1 MFSSDWEVDIDV
13 SSPSDY
19 DYTLIRMVL
28 ETYQYED
35 IGEVSTMSNSGL
47 QMVMHTG
54 GRVVLSA
61 NKAGQ
66 IRNLLNQYIVESNSG
81 TYDYVKALAA
91 FSSRDEGALS
101 FKKGEVIAVVPKHD
115 AYTEKGWLYGI
126 KDGRYGLFPSDFV
139 ERMSPTSVRREMKM
153 ISKVGPNRNSP
164 SPVDDRYERS
174 KIQRN
179 SAGDE
184 SEDGDDDRRMPRNG
198 HSKGL
203 GSDSDVEGDRVPPVG
218 LHTADADNL
227 SEISA
232 SAANV

>member
-1 MFSSDWEVDIDV
+1 MGSSDWEVDIDV
-13 SSPSDY
+13 SSPYHS

-47 QMVMHTG
+47 QMVTHTG

-66 IRNLLNQYIVESNSG
+66 IRNMLNQYIVESNSG

-91 FSSRDEGALS
+91 FSSRDEGALA

-139 ERMSPTSVRREMKM
+139 ERLSPTAVRREMKM
-153 ISKVGPNRNSP
+153 ISKVGQNGVHSRSSTSP
-164 SPVDDRYERS
+164 QMRDLIEVRYKETVPEMKVKMVR
-174 KIQRN
+174 KK
-179 SAGDE
+179 
-184 SEDGDDDRRMPRNG
+184 EDCI
-198 HSKGL
+198 L
-203 GSDSDVEGDRVPPVG
+203 
-218 LHTADADNL
+218 T
-227 SEISA
+227 
-232 SAANV
+232 

>member
-1 MFSSDWEVDIDV
+1 MCGH
-13 SSPSDY
+13 
-19 DYTLIRMVL
+19 LIADGMWQLKNLFQCVFQNSLIFIWKQVL

-115 AYTEKGWLYGI
+115 AYTEKVFKKMNFVANI
-126 KDGRYGLFPSDFV
+126 MEKLFLKSGN
-139 ERMSPTSVRREMKM
+139 TS
-153 ISKVGPNRNSP
+153 
-164 SPVDDRYERS
+164 
-174 KIQRN
+174 
-179 SAGDE
+179 
-184 SEDGDDDRRMPRNG
+184 
-198 HSKGL
+198 L
-203 GSDSDVEGDRVPPVG
+203 
-218 LHTADADNL
+218 
-227 SEISA
+227 
-232 SAANV
+232 

>member
-139 ERMSPTSVRREMKM
+139 ERMSPQAIRREMRVITNVTRSSYKDSYAPM
-153 ISKVGPNRNSP
+153 ENNNNNNNNNQSP
-164 SPVDDRYERS
+164 LDTDFEGR
-174 KIQRN
+174 
-179 SAGDE
+179 GDTWDE
-184 SEDGDDDRRMPRNG
+184 NGRRLPT
-198 HSKGL
+198 H
-203 GSDSDVEGDRVPPVG
+203 
-218 LHTADADNL
+218 HDADDGL
-227 SEISA
+227 SEVSA
-232 SAANV
+232 SAANVAND

>member
-1 MFSSDWEVDIDV
+1 MGSSDWEVDIDV
-13 SSPSDY
+13 SSPYHS

-66 IRNLLNQYIVESNSG
+66 IRNMLNQYIVESNSG

-91 FSSRDEGALS
+91 FSSRDEGALA

-115 AYTEKGWLYGI
+115 AYTEKVNLIFNSIIRKILFIAHCKI
-126 KDGRYGLFPSDFV
+126 KL
-139 ERMSPTSVRREMKM
+139 
-153 ISKVGPNRNSP
+153 
-164 SPVDDRYERS
+164 
-174 KIQRN
+174 
-179 SAGDE
+179 
-184 SEDGDDDRRMPRNG
+184 
-198 HSKGL
+198 
-203 GSDSDVEGDRVPPVG
+203 
-218 LHTADADNL
+218 
-227 SEISA
+227 
-232 SAANV
+232 NVTL

>member
-1 MFSSDWEVDIDV
+1 MTTQKFV
-13 SSPSDY
+13 SVIFQNS
-19 DYTLIRMVL
+19 LIFIWKQVL

-115 AYTEKGWLYGI
+115 AYTEKVC
-126 KDGRYGLFPSDFV
+126 KK
-139 ERMSPTSVRREMKM
+139 MK
-153 ISKVGPNRNSP
+153 S
-164 SPVDDRYERS
+164 
-174 KIQRN
+174 
-179 SAGDE
+179 
-184 SEDGDDDRRMPRNG
+184 
-198 HSKGL
+198 
-203 GSDSDVEGDRVPPVG
+203 
-218 LHTADADNL
+218 NL
-227 SEISA
+227 CG
-232 SAANV
+232 